1 MWWSPYPR
9 RAVKKSSALYAGESY
24 RGRVCGHRVCPIHG
38 LLENRPRRLH
48 RRGRM
53 STCYRQKVRPNSRKR
68 DIRAYSVIIL
78 VFLVYSA
85 FVCVPHHYGEEV
97 VEVVVTVGEGTS

>member
-1 MWWSPYPR
+1 
-9 RAVKKSSALYAGESY
+9 
-24 RGRVCGHRVCPIHG
+24 
-38 LLENRPRRLH
+38 
-48 RRGRM
+48 M